1 MRSIHY
7 NIIIASCIFTKI
19 VSVVLMLVAS
29 ALPFYIFF
37 INWDWRLLWGE
48 FFILLISYSLIKI
61 SYQILLSTNNP
72 ADRKNIFSINRR
84 YSSKMNGSIN
94 DNGLNAITLLEPTNE
109 EILHINKN
117 KRLKKLKKLHKICQI

>member
-1 MRSIHY
+1 
-7 NIIIASCIFTKI
+7 
-19 VSVVLMLVAS
+19 MLVAS

-37 INWDWRLLWGE
+37 TNWEWRLLWGE